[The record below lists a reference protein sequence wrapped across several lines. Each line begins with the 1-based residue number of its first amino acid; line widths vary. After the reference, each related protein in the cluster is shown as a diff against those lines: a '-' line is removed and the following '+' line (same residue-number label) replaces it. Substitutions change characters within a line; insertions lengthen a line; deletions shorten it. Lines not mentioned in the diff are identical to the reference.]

1 MITNEKQLTVDEV
14 REAITDFDI
23 DRFMVRYEDDT
34 HITAMTSENF
44 NTYYWQSSEA
54 DINPATKEEQRA
66 SLLKSLFEWLKDLF
80 RILSGLFADSAEK

>member
-54 DINPATKEEQRA
+54 I
-66 SLLKSLFEWLKDLF
+66 
-80 RILSGLFADSAEK
+80 